1 MCALQATTGPALNI
15 HRKLTDAELQQM
27 LVGARILEKDSFG
40 PKVYALNNG
49 EILKVFRRKRMFSST
64 LLRPSSQRFYD
75 NAVGLSALGIPTVTP
90 LACYR
95 LDDARR
101 TAVRYQPLP
110 GETLSDR
117 LRHSPEQW
125 RDILPPLASFIN
137 QLHAQGVY
145 FRSLHAGNIVITAN
159 GEFGLID
166 VADMRLRRRPL
177 SKALIRRNREHF
189 EKHARKERLPLE
201 PGTLWAACERAQ
213 ATRLPASS

>member
-1 MCALQATTGPALNI
+1 
-15 HRKLTDAELQQM
+15 M

-40 PKVYALNNG
+40 PKVYVLNNG
-49 EILKVFRRKRMFSST
+49 EILKVFRRKRILSST

-75 NAVGLSALGIPTVTP
+75 NAVALSALGIPTVTP

-110 GETLSDR
+110 GDTLNDR
-117 LRHSPEQW
+117 LRHFPEQW
-125 RDILPPLASFIN
+125 RDILPSLANFIN
-137 QLHAQGVY
+137 LLHARGVY

-159 GEFGLID
+159 GEYGLID
-166 VADMRLRRRPL
+166 VADLRLHRRPL
-177 SKALIRRNREHF
+177 SKSLIRRNREHF
-189 EKHARKERLPLE
+189 EKYARKEGLPLE

-213 ATRLPASS
+213 TTPTAG